1 MMHNLRVPH
10 SRAVAHL
17 TYSALIEIRLMAG
30 KREAVS
36 TSRVQVSESV
46 FGQIRLLSD
55 IAHNFPGVL
64 DRSHRRARERLC
76 AKQLLWAYEVTTES
90 GKEWILQKLADIG
103 YDHSWLSV

>member
-1 MMHNLRVPH
+1 MMHNSRVPH

-17 TYSALIEIRLMAG
+17 ASSALIEIRLMAG
-30 KREAVS
+30 KREAMS

-46 FGQIRLLSD
+46 FGRIRLLAD

-64 DRSHRRARERLC
+64 DHRHGRAREKVC
-76 AKQLLWAYEVTTES
+76 AKQLSWVYGATTES
-90 GKEWILQKLADIG
+90 GKEWILQKLVDIG